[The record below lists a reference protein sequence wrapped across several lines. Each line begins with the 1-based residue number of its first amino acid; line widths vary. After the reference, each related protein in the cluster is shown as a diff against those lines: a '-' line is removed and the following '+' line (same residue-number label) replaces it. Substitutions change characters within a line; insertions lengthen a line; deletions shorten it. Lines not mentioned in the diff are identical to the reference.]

1 MTSRVRAACLAAGL
15 VAASAIGSSPR
26 LTVADDGAPPQG
38 PVPVPAPA
46 PAARQRPD
54 VLLVSVDALRA
65 DHLGF
70 MGSERATSPHIDAL
84 AAKAVVF
91 DDAWSASS
99 WTPPSAT
106 SFLTGLHPI
115 RHGNVGGP
123 VRLTEDVETLAET
136 LKAAGWRTR
145 ATVQN
150 AWFSKEFGLSQGF
163 DRYDAWKFIG
173 DPVADPK
180 VEEDLASWMRADAET
195 PFLLWVHHFSPHCP
209 YVPHEPWISSWSPP
223 KYSKWAVTVESEEM
237 RAFEYRMILPQDL
250 ERFTALYDSEIAFT
264 DEHVGKLLASVPHP
278 ERTIVVFVADH
289 GEEFKDHGGMWHYR
303 HLHREVARVPF
314 FIALP
319 GQTAAVRH
327 AGPVSATDLVPTLR
341 ALLGMPAAA
350 GLDGMP
356 LLGASGDRPGAVQS
370 SLGAFDVGRASD
382 MVFSF
387 KYAQSYNADMSQ
399 AAIVRGDGDGDGC
412 DAGDGPIG
420 NSFAVRD
427 RRWSLLCD
435 TSERDMESSKA
446 LDEAPAAKGRPRFT
460 AYGKKYRYRLYD
472 RIADPGETTDVTA
485 RFPAEARRL
494 ALALR
499 AEFRRAPLRLPPER
513 PTMKISPEIEDELRG
528 LGYVK

>member
-1 MTSRVRAACLAAGL
+1 MIFRVVIVLLSSVAGGLAAPGE
-15 VAASAIGSSPR
+15 
-26 LTVADDGAPPQG
+26 
-38 PVPVPAPA
+38 
-46 PAARQRPD
+46 
-54 VLLVSVDALRA
+54 SV
-65 DHLGF
+65 
-70 MGSERATSPHIDAL
+70 I
-84 AAKAVVF
+84 
-91 DDAWSASS
+91 
-99 WTPPSAT
+99 
-106 SFLTGLHPI
+106 
-115 RHGNVGGP
+115 
-123 VRLTEDVETLAET
+123 ETLIA
-136 LKAAGWRTR
+136 RTW
-145 ATVQN
+145 QP
-150 AWFSKEFGLSQGF
+150 L
-163 DRYDAWKFIG
+163 
-173 DPVADPK
+173 P
-180 VEEDLASWMRADAET
+180 
-195 PFLLWVHHFSPHCP
+195 
-209 YVPHEPWISSWSPP
+209 
-223 KYSKWAVTVESEEM
+223 VTVEWSSTG
-237 RAFEYRMILPQDL
+237 ALPLSVAAHEDWTLTSQLPARPCGALIVQL
-250 ERFTALYDSEIAFT
+250 ERTSAGGESSR
-264 DEHVGKLLASVPHP
+264 VSVSGNCRVRVDTYTVD
-278 ERTIVVFVADH
+278 RTISA
-289 GEEFKDHGGMWHYR
+289 
-303 HLHREVARVPF
+303 
-314 FIALP
+314 
-319 GQTAAVRH
+319 GQPLA
-327 AGPVSATDLVPTLR
+327 ATDLVPTLR

-499 AEFRRAPLRLPPER
+499 AEVRRAPLRLPPER
-513 PTMKISPEIEDELRG
+513 PTMTISPEIEDELRG